1 MVSDFS
7 WKKITKI
14 NNLELNE
21 ENRYGFIESLAILIS
36 IIIIV
41 LVTAFSEY
49 SKEIKFRALQ
59 KRLEKENKI
68 NVLRN
73 GNIYEIPISDLVVGD
88 ICIINYG
95 NNRSYTTE
103 SDIIPADGILLE
115 CNELKIDEST
125 MTGESDLVTK
135 QLDRNI
141 ILYAG
146 TNVMEGSG
154 KMIVIAVGPNS
165 QTGQIYALLKASS
178 KRKSVLQSKLTDI
191 AVKIGYFGNGQ
202 ISGLQSNNMTF
213 HLQSSECISIAI
225 ITISMLIIRSC
236 VVNFG
241 SKKERLDYKHLKEF
255 FDHIITGITILV
267 VAVPEGLPLAVTL
280 SLAYSVKQMIKD
292 NNLVRHIDACE
303 TMGNATTICSD
314 KTGTLTANRM
324 TAVQCYICG
333 VYYTSLSKRILHLN
347 PFVTEI
353 LAQNIALNSA
363 NTSRIEYGNKTEC
376 ALLGFLFKLQLD
388 YAKFR
393 QTFANENIH
402 RVFQFNS
409 TRKMMMTII
418 KLPNNKGF
426 RLLAKGASEII
437 LRKCAFIVGA
447 NGEIL
452 RLDQNE
458 KSKIIA
464 KVFKVMAQNG
474 LRIICLAYLDYL
486 FRGKKDNREERL
498 DEESMPINCERI
510 DQDFE
515 PDWEN
520 QNSKMTCLAVIGIED
535 PVRKDVPFAIKKCHK
550 AGITIRM
557 VTGDNIDTAR
567 SIALKCGIISPTEIV
582 NDGRTILDSKEFN
595 RIIRDENGDIDQDNF
610 DSIWPYLKVLARS
623 TPTDKYNLVKHII
636 ASRINPAREV
646 VAVTGDGTNDAP
658 ALKMADVGFAMG
670 IAGTEVAKEASDIIL
685 TDDNFS
691 SIVKSVIWGRN
702 VYDCI
707 TKFIQFQLTVNMV
720 AVLICFISACLIQ
733 ESPLRPVQMLWV
745 NLIMDTLGSLA
756 LSTEKP
762 SKTLLLRKPYG
773 RNKSLISFNM
783 FKIIALSSFYQLSI
797 LIFFLV
803 WAPDLLDFDSG
814 YQNGNKYSSNV
825 HFTMLFNVFV
835 LMTLFNQINSRK
847 INGERNV
854 FEGITTNKAFCAIFL
869 STFVIQSNRFD
880 EKHAKRSKIVSN

>member
-1 MVSDFS
+1 MAIEIFA
-7 WKKITKI
+7 KFFKIKQK
-14 NNLELNE
+14 LLL
-21 ENRYGFIESLAILIS
+21 SS
-36 IIIIV
+36 
-41 LVTAFSEY
+41 
-49 SKEIKFRALQ
+49 ALQ

-95 NNRSYTTE
+95 
-103 SDIIPADGILLE
+103 DIIPADGILLE

-191 AVKIGYFGNGQ
+191 AVKIGYFG
-202 ISGLQSNNMTF
+202 
-213 HLQSSECISIAI
+213 ISIAI

-363 NTSRIEYGNKTEC
+363 NTSRIERDSNNQIKQYGNKTEC

-486 FRGKKDNREERL
+486 FRGKKDSREERL

-869 STFVIQSNRFD
+869 STFVIQILIIQFGNVWFTTTPLNLVQWIWCLTFGFSMLVWGQISMFALTIRGSTIDDDISTVFFYQNQID
-880 EKHAKRSKIVSN
+880 N